1 MARGFDIPGRDIIR
15 TLRRKTTKTPRVRK
29 FINKLFRRQIMETG
43 IKETKE
49 AIKAICVAGAFT
61 VERLHDGLDLG
72 DGLALGRK
80 LLNKEFRQTMID
92 GGEYVDR
99 IPGEIKDLSSEEL
112 SEISDYFKEEC
123 LPEILASITN
133 IQKSRALKE
142 TS

>member
-1 MARGFDIPGRDIIR
+1 
-15 TLRRKTTKTPRVRK
+15 
-29 FINKLFRRQIMETG
+29 METG